1 MNDRITLRLSSQDLK
16 LGTLIFGLLAIIIT
30 IPLHFAFGEDL
41 FNNALLPFTIA
52 SAIFWGI
59 VSTIFVFG
67 YWDLYYR
74 YFYPS
79 WIRPFAP
86 LSLILY
92 GSFGVGLWWLT
103 ARQNLP
109 AIWTFVFLGGLQGV
123 LEHTLAIYELRILE
137 KVPLLQDLKPIPVLV
152 FSFFE
157 YAFYWSL
164 VAWIACGITK
174 LLGIKV

>member
-1 MNDRITLRLSSQDLK
+1 MGDQSSIRLTSHDLK
-16 LGTLIFGLLAIIIT
+16 LSTLIFGILASITT
-30 IPLHFAFGEDL
+30 IPLHFIFEDNI
-41 FNNALLPFTIA
+41 FRNALLPITIA

-59 VSTIFVFG
+59 VSTIFIFG
-67 YWDLYYR
+67 YWDLYYC

-79 WIRPFAP
+79 WIRPLAP

-92 GSFGVGLWWLT
+92 SSFGLGLWWLT
-103 ARQNLP
+103 SRQSLP
-109 AIWTFVFLGGLQGV
+109 VIWMFTLLGGLQGV
-123 LEHTLAIYELRILE
+123 LEHALAIYGLRILV

-164 VAWIACGITK
+164 VGWIALGITI
-174 LLGIKV
+174 LL